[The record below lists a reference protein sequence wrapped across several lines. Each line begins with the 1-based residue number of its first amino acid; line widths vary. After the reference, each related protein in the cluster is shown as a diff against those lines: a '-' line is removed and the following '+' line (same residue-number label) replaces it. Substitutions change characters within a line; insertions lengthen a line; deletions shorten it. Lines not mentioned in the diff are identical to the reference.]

1 MENIEIIYTLVSF
14 LVVGLIF
21 MLVLGITFKILLK
34 KYSVDNAKIKFYGL
48 FLGMKNS
55 QILAFSMV
63 SLNYLFLI
71 YNLISF
77 NKLNV
82 IILIFSMILV
92 ILSDIVIK
100 NYPKGLLNIL
110 YEIISILTIIVNNYL
125 YNYIVDNNSS
135 IIIVCLVF
143 VIILSVLFYSYV
155 MFKTLNNI
163 IVKDKHIK
171 EDKYSL

>member
-82 IILIFSMILV
+82 VILIFSMILV

-100 NYPKGLLNIL
+100 NYSKGLLNIL
-110 YEIISILTIIVNNYL
+110 YEIISILTIIANNYL
-125 YNYIVDNNSS
+125 YNYIVDNNSP

>member
-125 YNYIVDNNSS
+125 YNYIVDNNSP
-135 IIIVCLVF
+135 IIIVCLAF

>member
-82 IILIFSMILV
+82 VILIFSMILV

-110 YEIISILTIIVNNYL
+110 YEIISLLSIYITNIL
-125 YNYIVDNNSS
+125 YNYVLEQNSP
-135 IIIVCLVF
+135 IILVCLVF

>member
-110 YEIISILTIIVNNYL
+110 YEIISILTIIANNYL
-125 YNYIVDNNSS
+125 YNYIVDNNSP

>member
-82 IILIFSMILV
+82 IILIFSMVLV

-110 YEIISILTIIVNNYL
+110 YEIISILTIIANNYL
-125 YNYIVDNNSS
+125 YNYIVDNNSP

>member
-82 IILIFSMILV
+82 VILIFSMILV

-110 YEIISILTIIVNNYL
+110 YEIISILTIIANNYL
-125 YNYIVDNNSS
+125 YNYIVDNNSP